1 MTSVFGPTSSSLP
14 EPFAMSIDFSVIT
27 TYRPAGRSELAAA
40 ALRPYS
46 VCWAAVSCAM
56 CVAPAEL
63 GAPDGRARVPTARPA
78 AAATPVTPSTRVR
91 SRRCRCRRSASA
103 VAAGP
108 ANRSAVDWIISWLM
122 TSSSMSRIAD
132 PPCHCVG
139 CRVAEKP
146 VEARVLAQLG
156 HGPGQGAPDGS
167 RCDTEQLS
175 DLVLAAVVEIAQHD
189 DFPLVRCQRAERG
202 EKHRPQ
208 FDRRGRVGRPGITVV
223 MPLGQPDLRD
233 LAPLEPPLVDHDV
246 VHHPAAERPRV
257 VHA

>member
-1 MTSVFGPTSSSLP
+1 MTSVSGPTSSSLP
-14 EPFAMSIDFSVIT
+14 EPFATSIDFSVIT
-27 TYRPAGRSELAAA
+27 TYRPAGRSKPAAA

-46 VCWAAVSCAM
+46 VCWAAGSCAM
-56 CVAPAEL
+56 WVVPAEL
-63 GAPDGRARVPTARPA
+63 AAPDGIARVPTASPA

-103 VAAGP
+103 ATVGR
-108 ANRSAVDWIISWLM
+108 ANRSAVEWIISARM
-122 TSSSMSRIAD
+122 TSSSMSGITD
-132 PPCHCVG
+132 LPCHCIG
-139 CRVAEKP
+139 CRVTKKP
-146 VEARVLAQLG
+146 AEARVLAQLG
-156 HGPGQGAPDGS
+156 HGAGQGAPDGS
-167 RCDTEQLS
+167 RRDAEQLG
-175 DLVLAAVVEIAQHD
+175 DLALAAVVEIAQHD

-208 FDRRGRVGRPGITVV
+208 FDRRGRIGRPGITVV